1 MSQTLAIKA
10 RWRNENLCLGLLR
23 RATLVSRK
31 TNIAKEVDYKVAKRS
46 HRGAHG
52 ATYGAQLG
60 AFNKRGPSRPDGSFE
75 KQALDLGFSTICGV
89 DEAGRGPLA
98 GPVVAAAVILPHWI
112 DDAGDLTFP
121 QTLSALNDSKQ
132 ITQNLR
138 EHLFD
143 ELLRTAEVSIASVG
157 AGTIDTRNIRKASLE
172 AMRLAVLGLPTPA
185 GFALVDGKDE
195 PPSLPCASTA
205 IIKGDG
211 RSLSIAAASICAKV
225 ARDRMMVA
233 ADQLF
238 PQFGFASHKGYATQT
253 HRDALQTFGPCPL
266 HRRTFAPVREAL
278 MAAPKTTL

>member
-1 MSQTLAIKA
+1 MKTFVLPFYVVRTWAGAKA
-10 RWRNENLCLGLLR
+10 PLQKQ
-23 RATLVSRK
+23 A
-31 TNIAKEVDYKVAKRS
+31 DYIVAKRS

-52 ATYGAQLG
+52 ASYGRASYGAQLG
-60 AFNKRGPSRPDGSFE
+60 AFNKRGPSKPDGAFE

-98 GPVVAAAVILPHWI
+98 GPVIAAAVILPHWL
-112 DDAGDLTFP
+112 DDTGDLSFP
-121 QTLSALNDSKQ
+121 QALSALNDSKQ

-138 EHLFD
+138 EQLFD
-143 ELLRTAEVSIASVG
+143 ELLRTAEVSIASVS
-157 AGTIDTRNIRKASLE
+157 AATIDARNIRKASLE
-172 AMRLAVLGLPTPA
+172 AMRLAVLGLPSPPS
-185 GFALVDGKDE
+185 FALVDGKDE
-195 PPSLPCASTA
+195 PPGLPCASTA

-233 ADQLF
+233 ADRLF
-238 PQFGFASHKGYATQT
+238 PQFGFASHKGYATQA

-278 MAAPKTTL
+278 MAAPKTTS